1 MPNWLPTFWWSRPE
15 RTVLFACATV
25 WHAGSRNRRTNAPAL
40 WVLALA
46 LSLFLASCSP
56 SPRDPNRLLFLIESN
71 PANLDPRFSSDAQSQ
86 RIDRLL
92 FDGLVERDAQMNL
105 RPDLAES
112 WETPDSFTY
121 IFHLRK
127 DVHFHDG
134 RPVTAKDVQSTFAF
148 MMNPVNKSPKGG
160 AFKMIRS
167 IETPDDHTVVFHLN
181 EPAASFL
188 WNLER
193 SAVGIV
199 PAGAGP
205 DFFRKLIGSGPF
217 RFVSQS
223 QDDSVVLE
231 KNPDYFRGAPKLD
244 GVTFRIVPDAIVRA
258 LELRKGSADVEVSS
272 LSPDIIP
279 VLAERPELSITDR
292 PGTNFAYLGINLED
306 PILAHREVR
315 QALAYATDRES
326 LVKYLLRGEARPA
339 TGLLPPNHWAYEPS
353 VQTYAY
359 DPAAAQKL
367 LEAAGFPLGASGT
380 RFHLTLK
387 VSTDEQARLIGAAL
401 QAQWKKV
408 GVELEVRSLELAT
421 LFSDLNKGNFQLS
434 YARWVG
440 ANNDPDFFALVFSS
454 KRIPPNGA
462 NRGRYRSSR
471 MDELTDAIRVEMD
484 PVKRK
489 QLTCEAQKLAA
500 SDLPY
505 IPLWYNDIISVHQRR
520 LGNLQLSPTGDY
532 EFLSTPN

>member
-1 MPNWLPTFWWSRPE
+1 
-15 RTVLFACATV
+15 VL
-25 WHAGSRNRRTNAPAL
+25 
-40 WVLALA
+40 
-46 LSLFLASCSP
+46 LASCSQ
-56 SPRDPNRLLFLIESN
+56 SIRDPNHLLFLIESN
-71 PANLDPRFSSDAQSQ
+71 PANLDPRFSTDAQSQ

-105 RPDLAES
+105 HPDLAES
-112 WETPDSFTY
+112 WETPDPLTY

-134 RPVTAKDVQSTFAF
+134 RPVTAKDVQSTFTF
-148 MMNPVNKSPKGG
+148 MMNPANKSPKGG

-167 IETPDDHTVVFHLN
+167 IDTPDDHTVVFHLN

-199 PAGAGP
+199 PAETGP
-205 DFFRKLIGSGPF
+205 DFSRKLIGSGPF

-244 GVTFRIVPDAIVRA
+244 RVTFRIVPDAIVRA

-272 LSPDIIP
+272 LSPDMIP
-279 VLAERPELSITDR
+279 VLTERPELSITDR

-306 PILAHREVR
+306 PALARREVR

-326 LVKYLLRGEARPA
+326 LLKYLLRGEARPA
-339 TGLLPPNHWAYEPS
+339 TGLLPPNHWAYEPN

-359 DPAAAQKL
+359 DPAAAEKL
-367 LEAAGFPLGASGT
+367 LEAAGFPRRASGT

-401 QAQWKKV
+401 QDQWKNV
-408 GVELEVRSLELAT
+408 GIELEVRSLELAT
-421 LFSDLNKGNFQLS
+421 LFSDLTKGNFQLS

-462 NRGRYRSSR
+462 NRGRYRNSR

-500 SDLPY
+500 ADLPY
-505 IPLWYNDIISVHQRR
+505 IPLWYNDVISVHQRR

>member
-1 MPNWLPTFWWSRPE
+1 MPSCFRTFWSSRPG
-15 RTVLFACATV
+15 RTVLFACAAV
-25 WHAGSRNRRTNAPAL
+25 WHAGSRNRRNKAPAF

-46 LSLFLASCSP
+46 LSVFLASCSR
-56 SPRDPNRLLFLIESN
+56 SPRDLNHLLFLIESN
-71 PANLDPRFSSDAQSQ
+71 PANLDPRFSTDAQSQ

-105 RPDLAES
+105 HPDLAES

-148 MMNPVNKSPKGG
+148 MMNPANKSPKGG

-167 IETPDDHTVVFHLN
+167 IETPEDHTIVFHLN

-258 LELRKGSADVEVSS
+258 LEL
-272 LSPDIIP
+272 
-279 VLAERPELSITDR
+279 
-292 PGTNFAYLGINLED
+292 
-306 PILAHREVR
+306 
-315 QALAYATDRES
+315 
-326 LVKYLLRGEARPA
+326 
-339 TGLLPPNHWAYEPS
+339 
-353 VQTYAY
+353 
-359 DPAAAQKL
+359 
-367 LEAAGFPLGASGT
+367 
-380 RFHLTLK
+380 
-387 VSTDEQARLIGAAL
+387 
-401 QAQWKKV
+401 
-408 GVELEVRSLELAT
+408 AT

-454 KRIPPNGA
+454 KRVPPNGA

-471 MDELTDAIRVEMD
+471 LDELTDAIRVEMD

-500 SDLPY
+500 TDLPY
-505 IPLWYNDIISVHQRR
+505 IPLWYNDIVSVHQRR
-520 LGNLQLSPTGDY
+520 FGNLQLSPTGDY